1 MYRLYRKQYV
11 YEKIKDDNMS
21 NHQEMKDSEYE
32 KNLEMGLSFFNNLQ
46 YEMFAFAFSL
56 LFAGEL
62 KDVGDNVSK
71 DEPLVLDPS
80 LLALSTDKNVQLLGE
95 LSSRLGTRTAYLASH
110 ISTSLKTGPEIL
122 QSPEAKKPADTSA
135 LENNDYDRIFLKCVG
150 ILIEYSF
157 GIVSILENFVTKASN
172 GKIAPKSKGTDLI
185 ERIDALRPYSDE
197 NMIILLDM
205 ASYLESTLSK
215 ILYEDASGRGLL
227 KNKSA
232 IELIGL
238 FKGE

>member
-1 MYRLYRKQYV
+1 M
-11 YEKIKDDNMS
+11 NS
-21 NHQEMKDSEYE
+21 HQEMKDSEYE
-32 KNLEMGLSFFNNLQ
+32 KNLQMGLSFFNNLQ

-62 KDVGDNVSK
+62 KDVGDKVSK

-95 LSSRLGTRTAYLASH
+95 LSNILGTRTAYLASH
-110 ISTSLKTGPEIL
+110 IRTNLKTGSEIL
-122 QSPEAKKPADTSA
+122 QGPEPKKQANNST
-135 LENNDYDRIFLKCVG
+135 LEDNDYDKIFLKCVG

-157 GIVSILENFVTKASN
+157 GIVSILENFVIKASN
-172 GKIAPKSKGTDLI
+172 DKIHPKSKAADLI
-185 ERIDALRPYSDE
+185 ERIDALRPYSDG
-197 NMIILLDM
+197 NMKVLLDM
-205 ASYLESTLSK
+205 AAGLESTLSK

-227 KNKSA
+227 KDKSA
-232 IELIGL
+232 VELIGL